1 MQRRNVSRFLSQ
13 FASPWMHLRYSRNN
27 FSFCVK
33 KDLTDLDLTSKSK
46 NICLVEE
53 CSCSVDPNPSVSE
66 LLVSLV
72 PLQLIYRCK
81 IDQFIGVWF
90 LFQKPLKYIMLI
102 AVRWCLLQ
110 IEKRVHLQIACLRR
124 PPGSETARAG
134 NPLGRRRNWKNK

>member
-1 MQRRNVSRFLSQ
+1 M
-13 FASPWMHLRYSRNN
+13 
-27 FSFCVK
+27 FCR
-33 KDLTDLDLTSKSK
+33 TLDLRSKSK

-53 CSCSVDPNPSVSE
+53 CSGSVDPDPSVSE

-72 PLQLIYRCK
+72 PLQLICRCK

-110 IEKRVHLQIACLRR
+110 IEKRVHLQTACLRR

-134 NPLGRRRNWKNK
+134 NPLVRRRNWKKEVKKPDWIRGKKSKKQPTPSLSAPPPPG